1 MEQTELPVSAEHSV
15 QKPGLLSRISSGLT
29 SFAAIATAL
38 ATIMTSATAIL
49 GVVVHRQATQLQQA
63 HAQVSHQAQQ
73 ITKLRVQAAT
83 AASKHTG
90 QAASSSPGPA
100 ASSSALHYFSNM
112 NPTVDNAVVE
122 NGQQVIGATPYV
134 NTISF
139 GCEGADNGQ
148 PDEAYDV
155 AGSSTFTAEV
165 GIPDN
170 MQGATDAI
178 ATITFSNESEQ
189 QIGKTYQVWLGH
201 PVSVSMDVTGV
212 TQLGIT
218 CDARDR
224 RTNQDEDGNFDV
236 SLGNAGIS

>member
-1 MEQTELPVSAEHSV
+1 MSAEHSI
-15 QKPGLLSRISSGLT
+15 QKPGLLSRISAGMT
-29 SFAAIATAL
+29 SFAGIATAL
-38 ATIMTSATAIL
+38 ATIMTSVSAIL
-49 GVVVHRQATQLQQA
+49 GVVVHHQAAQLQQA
-63 HAQVSHQAQQ
+63 HAQASQQAQQ
-73 ITKLRVQAAT
+73 ISKLRVQAAAT
-83 AASKHTG
+83 SHRAGRSAP
-90 QAASSSPGPA
+90 SSPGPA
-100 ASSSALHYFSNM
+100 AAGSPLHYFSNM
-112 NPTVDNAVVE
+112 NATVDNSIVQD
-122 NGQQVIGATPYV
+122 GQQVIAAVPYV
-134 NTISF
+134 NTITF
-139 GCEGADNGQ
+139 GCDGAQSGG

-155 AGSSTFTAEV
+155 AGSSKFTAEV

-189 QIGKTYQVWLGH
+189 QIGKTVQVWLGH

>member
-1 MEQTELPVSAEHSV
+1 VSAEHSIE
-15 QKPGLLSRISSGLT
+15 KPGLLSRISAGMT
-29 SFAAIATAL
+29 SFAGIATAL
-38 ATIMTSATAIL
+38 ATIMTSVTAIL
-49 GVVVHRQATQLQQA
+49 GVVVHHQSAQLQQA
-63 HAQVSHQAQQ
+63 HAQVSQQAQQ
-73 ITKLRVQAAT
+73 ITKLRVQASS
-83 AASKHTG
+83 AASHHAR
-90 QAASSSPGPA
+90 QAAPSSPGPA
-100 ASSSALHYFSNM
+100 ASSSPLHYFSNM
-112 NPTVDNAVVE
+112 NPTVDNAVVQ

-134 NTISF
+134 NTITF
-139 GCEGADNGQ
+139 GCNGADNGQ

-155 AGSSTFTAEV
+155 AGSGTFTAEV

-189 QIGKTYQVWLGH
+189 QIGKTVQVWLGH
-201 PVSVSMDVTGV
+201 PVAVSMDVTGV

-224 RTNQDEDGNFDV
+224 RTNQDEDGNFDA

>member
-1 MEQTELPVSAEHSV
+1 MSAEHSIK
-15 QKPGLLSRISSGLT
+15 KPGLLSRISVGMT
-29 SFAAIATAL
+29 SFAGIATAL
-38 ATIMTSATAIL
+38 ATIMTSVSAIL
-49 GVVVHRQATQLQQA
+49 GVVVHHQSAQLQEA
-63 HAQVSHQAQQ
+63 HAQVSQQAQQ
-73 ITKLRVQAAT
+73 ISKLRGQASAP
-83 AASKHTG
+83 SHRTG
-90 QAASSSPGPA
+90 QAAPSSPGPT
-100 ASSSALHYFSNM
+100 ASSSPLHYFSNM
-112 NPTVDNAVVE
+112 NPTVDNTGVQ
-122 NGQQVIGATPYV
+122 NGQQVIAATPYV
-134 NTISF
+134 NTITF
-139 GCEGADNGQ
+139 GCEGAQDGQ

-155 AGSSTFTAEV
+155 AGSGTFTAEV

-189 QIGKTYQVWLGH
+189 QIGKTVQVWLGH
-201 PVSVSMDVTGV
+201 PAAVSMDVTGV

>member
-1 MEQTELPVSAEHSV
+1 MSAEHSV
-15 QKPGLLSRISSGLT
+15 RKPGLLSRISAGLT
-29 SFAAIATAL
+29 SFAGLTTAV

-49 GVVVHRQATQLQQA
+49 GVVVHHQATQLQQA
-63 HAQVSHQAQQ
+63 HAQVSQQAQQ
-73 ITKLRVQAAT
+73 ITRLRTQAST
-83 AASKHTG
+83 AASRRTG
-90 QAASSSPGPA
+90 QGAPAAPAPAASSSP
-100 ASSSALHYFSNM
+100 LHYFSNM
-112 NPTVDNAVVE
+112 NPTVDNTDVQD
-122 NGQQVIGATPYV
+122 GQQVIAATPYV
-134 NTISF
+134 NTITF
-139 GCEGADNGQ
+139 GCDGAQSGQ

-189 QIGKTYQVWLGH
+189 QIGKTVQVWLGH
-201 PVSVSMDVTGV
+201 PASVSMDVTGV

-224 RTNQDEDGNFDV
+224 RTNQQQDGYFAV

>member
-1 MEQTELPVSAEHSV
+1 MEQTELPVSAEHSI
-15 QKPGLLSRISSGLT
+15 QKPGLLSRIAAGMT
-29 SFAAIATAL
+29 SFAAITTAL

-73 ITKLRVQAAT
+73 ITKLRVQASS
-83 AASKHTG
+83 AASHHTG
-90 QAASSSPGPA
+90 KAAPTPGSDASSSP
-100 ASSSALHYFSNM
+100 LHYFSNM
-112 NPTVDNAVVE
+112 NPTVDNPGVQ

-134 NTISF
+134 NTITFS
-139 GCEGADNGQ
+139 CEGAQNGQ

-189 QIGKTYQVWLGH
+189 QIGKTVQVWLGH

>member
-1 MEQTELPVSAEHSV
+1 VTAEHSIK
-15 QKPGLLSRISSGLT
+15 KPGLLSRISAGLT

-38 ATIMTSATAIL
+38 ATIMTSVTAIL

-63 HAQVSHQAQQ
+63 HAQVSQQAQQ
-73 ITKLRVQAAT
+73 ITKLRVQAS
-83 AASKHTG
+83 AASRHAR
-90 QAASSSPGPA
+90 QAAPSSPGPA
-100 ASSSALHYFSNM
+100 ASSSPLHYFSNM
-112 NPTVDNAVVE
+112 NPTVDNTGVQD
-122 NGQQVIGATPYV
+122 GQQVIAATPYV
-134 NTISF
+134 NTITF
-139 GCEGADNGQ
+139 GCEGAQDGQ

-189 QIGKTYQVWLGH
+189 QIGKTVQVWLGH
-201 PVSVSMDVTGV
+201 PVAVSMDVTGV

-224 RTNQDEDGNFDV
+224 RTNQDENDNFDV